1 MSRECRMMV
10 GQHGPNLANSIFMDP
25 GCQLVEISNMSTS
38 HAAGLYTHLA
48 SLIGLKSVLA
58 KVDDLSGESMK
69 VIEDCVNKFMQD

>member
-1 MSRECRMMV
+1 
-10 GQHGPNLANSIFMDP
+10 
-25 GCQLVEISNMSTS
+25 MSTS

-58 KVDDLSGESMK
+58 KVNDLSVESMK